1 MSKLGLNQEL
11 IAKARASAHK
21 VAADVQAF
29 IDEHQEIL
37 PGMLQMLQMM

>member
-21 VAADVQAF
+21 VAADVQALSMN
-29 IDEHQEIL
+29 IQQ
-37 PGMLQMLQMM
+37 LQLKELFAVC

>member
-29 IDEHQEIL
+29 ID
-37 PGMLQMLQMM
+37 

>member
-21 VAADVQAF
+21 
-29 IDEHQEIL
+29 L
-37 PGMLQMLQMM
+37 LQMFRLLSMNIQQLQLKELFAVC

>member
-29 IDEHQEIL
+29 YR
-37 PGMLQMLQMM
+37 